1 MGEGTGGG
9 YRSGAARNLRRSL
22 SGNCFR
28 TGSADKESAFS
39 FRGAHSVA
47 VSARKELRPIRP
59 RAADPMAAQAGA
71 QIRPGRSADELN
83 VPAEHRP
90 LGQRPPPPFLSWDDY
105 YLYLSD
111 PAGAASAVRTSLPK
125 LG

>member
-1 MGEGTGGG
+1 V
-9 YRSGAARNLRRSL
+9 ARNLRRSL